1 MLQYDTK
8 RAFAIKWYIVGS
20 ALILLF
26 AIFSNLDVVIE
37 VIRKGERLEP
47 GWTTQFILKA
57 LTGDTQLFLMPILC
71 TLPFATGF
79 IEEYKSGI
87 MKYVCSR
94 TDRKRYIL
102 SKIITV
108 MVSGGLI
115 LIIGALAV
123 CLVFWTVFSPI
134 ENQLKEGMVVDGG
147 IKLIFLLIGRLF
159 FFGALGASTGMY
171 VSICTNNRYIAWM
184 APFMAEYLLLIFCE
198 RYCNRCYILNPKE
211 WITMSEKWPF
221 GNWGSCCWMGIL
233 LTFLVWLLIKNMKE
247 RMKNA

>member
-159 FFGALGASTGMY
+159 FFGALGRLQVCMCQFARIIVTLRGWRFLWQ
-171 VSICTNNRYIAWM
+171 N
-184 APFMAEYLLLIFCE
+184 IFCSFFVSAIVIVVI
-198 RYCNRCYILNPKE
+198 Y
-211 WITMSEKWPF
+211 
-221 GNWGSCCWMGIL
+221 
-233 LTFLVWLLIKNMKE
+233 
-247 RMKNA
+247 